1 VDSYFSDTLD
11 LPSVQIFASVRFALF
26 CFAKTVPVQTSRLSS
41 KYLPQAFVLCYF
53 VLIFNRIKATL
64 CYNSVTLTIKIMAST
79 EIAKILLEN
88 KAVKLSFNPPF
99 TYTSGMKG
107 PIYTDNRVLVSFVG
121 ARDTIVDGFLAAI
134 KENNLEFDY
143 VAGTATAGIP
153 WAAFV
158 AQKLGVPM
166 IYIRPE
172 PKGHGTGKQIEGFL
186 EAGKRVLV
194 VEDLVTTGGSSL
206 KSVNVV
212 KNEGKCICDSVLAI
226 FTYGLGK
233 SVKAF
238 SEAGIK
244 LFALTDLDELL
255 KAAVASSF
263 ISADDE
269 AKILEY
275 KADPENWASKMGL

>member
-1 VDSYFSDTLD
+1 
-11 LPSVQIFASVRFALF
+11 
-26 CFAKTVPVQTSRLSS
+26 VQTSRLSS
-41 KYLPQAFVLCYF
+41 KYLPQAFA
-53 VLIFNRIKATL
+53 LIINRIEAAL
-64 CYNSVTLTIKIMAST
+64 CYNNVTLTIKNMAST

-238 SEAGIK
+238 GEAGVK

-275 KADPENWASKMGL
+275 KADPENWAKKMGL